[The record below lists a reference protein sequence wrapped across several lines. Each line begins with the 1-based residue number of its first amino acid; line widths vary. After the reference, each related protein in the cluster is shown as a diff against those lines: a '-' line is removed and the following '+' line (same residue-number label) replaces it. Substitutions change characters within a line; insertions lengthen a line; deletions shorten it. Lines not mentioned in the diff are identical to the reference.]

1 MPSRGGR
8 SRVRVAGAAQGGK
21 RAETAWPHGDMAPNP
36 NDLIDTIVDA
46 LDYAELARDAQ
57 GLIKARR
64 LLNNDLRK
72 AIDVYIQGEV
82 IRATHKRRAATP

>member
-1 MPSRGGR
+1 MNNIGR
-8 SRVRVAGAAQGGK
+8 SRVRVAGTARGGK
-21 RAETAWPHGDMAPNP
+21 RAGAAWPHGDTAPNP

-46 LDYAELARDAQ
+46 LDYAELAKDAQ

-64 LLNNDLRK
+64 LLNNDLRQ

-82 IRATHKRRAATP
+82 IRAIQKRRVVSP